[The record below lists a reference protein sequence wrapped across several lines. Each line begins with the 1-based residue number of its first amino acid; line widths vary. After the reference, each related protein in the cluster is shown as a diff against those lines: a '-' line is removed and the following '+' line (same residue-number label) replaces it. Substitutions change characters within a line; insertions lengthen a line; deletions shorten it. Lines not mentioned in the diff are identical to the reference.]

1 MIDLD
6 PETVVLLRAHRLEQL
21 REQQEW
27 APDYEDH
34 DLVAAKEDGSPIH
47 PHSFSQSFGRLVS
60 APTSG
65 PFGSMICG
73 THMRRLH

>member
-34 DLVAAKEDGSPIH
+34 DLVAARTGHRST